1 MRVLKLFNRM
11 VGGKC
16 ENLCYVNASLNLL
29 NSCKDFSHFIQH
41 KVYLE
46 PGKLLQNFPVSEELS
61 KIFTGAESSATIL
74 RSLVAAKSNKPHLA
88 SWDQQD
94 ITEFHRTLLD
104 VLAGE
109 FRRNNCEE
117 GRSLIRKF
125 SGSEIL
131 SFEFAQEC
139 RDCHYRPDDKCEEFN
154 ILSLDITSRATVSNL
169 SDIIREHY
177 DTPDMRELRCNCL
190 LSDNKQV
197 RVTSRISQSPEYLFI
212 ELRRYRVAA
221 GNQIKSKQVVI
232 LDDILTIPSG
242 EDFVLTAVANHS
254 GETIRSGH
262 YVAFVQF
269 DGQWSMVSDNRE
281 YPSVRELVTGP
292 ENVLLFY
299 SKIQNGFL

>member
-1 MRVLKLFNRM
+1 M
-11 VGGKC
+11 
-16 ENLCYVNASLNLL
+16 
-29 NSCKDFSHFIQH
+29 
-41 KVYLE
+41 
-46 PGKLLQNFPVSEELS
+46 
-61 KIFTGAESSATIL
+61 
-74 RSLVAAKSNKPHLA
+74 
-88 SWDQQD
+88 
-94 ITEFHRTLLD
+94 
-104 VLAGE
+104 
-109 FRRNNCEE
+109 
-117 GRSLIRKF
+117 
-125 SGSEIL
+125 
-131 SFEFAQEC
+131 
-139 RDCHYRPDDKCEEFN
+139 
-154 ILSLDITSRATVSNL
+154 SLDITSRATVSNL

-177 DTPDMRELRCNCL
+177 DTPDMREFRCNCL

-197 RVTSRISQSPEYLFI
+197 SVPSRISQSPEYLFI

>member
-1 MRVLKLFNRM
+1 M

-117 GRSLIRKF
+117 GRTLISKF

-139 RDCHYRPDDKCEEFN
+139 RECHYRPDDKCEEFD
-154 ILSLDITSRATVSNL
+154 IVSLDITSRATVSNL

-177 DTPDMRELRCNCL
+177 DTPDMRELR
-190 LSDNKQV
+190 
-197 RVTSRISQSPEYLFI
+197 
-212 ELRRYRVAA
+212 
-221 GNQIKSKQVVI
+221 
-232 LDDILTIPSG
+232 
-242 EDFVLTAVANHS
+242 
-254 GETIRSGH
+254 
-262 YVAFVQF
+262 
-269 DGQWSMVSDNRE
+269 
-281 YPSVRELVTGP
+281 
-292 ENVLLFY
+292 
-299 SKIQNGFL
+299 